1 MKNGKLNR
9 LVKMSLLG
17 VIGFLLMFIEVPI
30 PIFPSFL
37 KIDISDLPALIGAFA
52 LGPAAGIGI
61 ELLKNI
67 LHGIFKGAETAFI
80 GELANF
86 VVGSVLAFS
95 AGYVYSK
102 NKSKKTAALG
112 LVVGTLAMTVVA
124 SVFNYFVLLPLY
136 EKVLHFPISAI
147 VAMGSKVNS
156 NIKDLNSLIVWSIAP
171 FNLIKGA
178 VLSVLTM
185 AAYKSVSSILHEDVN
200 RNRELVKNN

>member
-17 VIGFLLMFIEVPI
+17 VVAFLLMFIEVPI
-30 PIFPSFL
+30 PIFPAFL
-37 KIDISDLPALIGAFA
+37 QIDISDLPALIGAFA
-52 LGPAAGIGI
+52 LGPAAGVGI

-67 LHGIFKGAETAFI
+67 LHGIFKGGTAFI

-86 VVGSVLAFS
+86 LVGAVLVFS
-95 AGYVYSK
+95 AGYVYNK

-112 LVVGTLAMTVVA
+112 LVVGTLFMTVFA

-136 EKVLHFPISAI
+136 EKFLNFPISAI

-156 NIKDLNSLIVWSIAP
+156 NIKDLNSFIVWSIAP

-178 VLSVLTM
+178 ILSVLTM
-185 AAYKSVSSILHEDVN
+185 AAYKSVSSVLHEELNEN
-200 RNRELVKNN
+200 RNLVKNN

>member
-185 AAYKSVSSILHEDVN
+185 AAYKSVSSILHEDAN

>member
-30 PIFPSFL
+30 PVFPAFL

-67 LHGIFKGAETAFI
+67 LHGIFVGGSAFI

-95 AGYVYSK
+95 AGYVYNK

-136 EKVLHFPISAI
+136 EKVLHFPINAI

-171 FNLIKGA
+171 FNIIKGA
-178 VLSVLTM
+178 VVSVLTM
-185 AAYKSVSSILHEDVN
+185 AAYKSVSSILHEDISE
-200 RNRELVKNN
+200 NRELAKNN

>member
-30 PIFPSFL
+30 PIFPEFL

-52 LGPAAGIGI
+52 LGPTAGIGI

-67 LHGIFKGAETAFI
+67 LHGIFKGGTAFI

-86 VVGSVLAFS
+86 VVGSVLVFS
-95 AGYVYSK
+95 AGYVYNK
-102 NKSKKTAALG
+102 NKSRNSAVLG
-112 LVVGTLAMTVVA
+112 LVVGTITMTVVA

-136 EKVLHFPISAI
+136 EKVLHFPINAI

-156 NIKDLNSLIVWSIAP
+156 HITDINSLIVWSIAP

-178 VLSVLTM
+178 VVSVLTM
-185 AAYKSVSSILHEDVN
+185 AAYKSVSSILHEDVS
-200 RNRELVKNN
+200 RNRDLVKNN

>member
-30 PIFPSFL
+30 PIFPAFL

-102 NKSKKTAALG
+102 NKSKRTAALG

-178 VLSVLTM
+178 ILSVLTM
-185 AAYKSVSSILHEDVN
+185 AAYKSVSSVLHEELNEN
-200 RNRELVKNN
+200 RKLVKNN

>member
-30 PIFPSFL
+30 PIFPAFL

-67 LHGIFKGAETAFI
+67 LHGIFVGGTAFI

-86 VVGSVLAFS
+86 VVGAALAFS
-95 AGYVYSK
+95 AGYVYNK
-102 NKSKKTAALG
+102 NKNKKTAVLG
-112 LVVGTLAMTVVA
+112 LVVGTLVMTAVA

-156 NIKDLNSLIVWSIAP
+156 NIKDLNSFIVWSIAP

-185 AAYKSVSSILHEDVN
+185 SVYKSVSSVIHEEV
-200 RNRELVKNN
+200 REKRDLVKNN

>member
-30 PIFPSFL
+30 PIFPAFL

-52 LGPAAGIGI
+52 LGPAAGVGI

-67 LHGIFKGAETAFI
+67 LHGIFVGGTAFI

-95 AGYVYSK
+95 AGYVYNK
-102 NKSKKTAALG
+102 NKSKNAAVLG
-112 LVVGTLAMTVVA
+112 LVVGTLVMTVVA

-178 VLSVLTM
+178 VVSVLTM
-185 AAYKSVSSILHEDVN
+185 LAYKSVSSILHEEVRGN
-200 RNRELVKNN
+200 RDLVKNN